1 MYSHFHIIVSVLMSP
16 KILTLNVVALVCVFS
31 MSRSFAHHFSV
42 NHPGVPML
50 LFVDGNYYGIMIG
63 KCLMNGSENNSPE
76 VAPYAGKHMSCRTI
90 LV

>member
-16 KILTLNVVALVCVFS
+16 KILTLNVVALVCIFS
-31 MSRSFAHHFSV
+31 MSRVFSHHFSEE
-42 NHPGVPML
+42 HPEVHMM
-50 LFVDGNYYGIMIG
+50 LFVDGGYHRGMLG